1 MHKRRKSVAATCVL
15 LAFCDWVTVPLY
27 ATREGLLDLKGKGNR
42 LSVDFFLKL
51 FYFKPVLFLGGS
63 QTGAVLCK
71 PYAVMPKQFLPSGTN
86 SRFSHY
92 CHNYDEGMGL
102 GE

>member
-1 MHKRRKSVAATCVL
+1 MHKCRKSVTATCVL
-15 LAFCDWVTVPLY
+15 LAFCDGVTAPLC
-27 ATREGLLDLKGKGNR
+27 ATRGVILGLKGKGNR
-42 LSVDFFLKL
+42 LFVDLFLKL
-51 FYFKPVLFLGGS
+51 FYFKPVFLEGC
-63 QTGAVLCK
+63 QMGAVLCK
-71 PYAVMPKQFLPSGTN
+71 PYAFMPKQFLPSGTN